1 MSIKIPRIDKQAEE
15 LTATFGTVIQDPIP
29 AHIGNPVTGET
40 RVDPTSTDRD
50 GQYYIH
56 GLGKDLQSAYTAI
69 NNLPY
74 AKEFFTYG
82 LPVFVRK
89 ETNGYVI
96 SDFDHERQPTFFR
109 SVKGVHD
116 QVPVFLSQIFYGTLQ
131 PSPGGFT
138 MQALVVGAVIGEDR
152 VKDQLTADFS
162 ASPDDVNGD
171 PIDVPTNNNR
181 AIGVLVQVDPATNTI
196 SYKQGAEF
204 NASLTHGQAFDAG
217 YYPQP
222 DSGKKRWGYVRL
234 VAGMSAITYDHLY
247 NAPELY
253 ETGGV
258 LSVAATAGETL
269 VATNAAFL
277 DTSDGKLYKI
287 DTNASPIKVGT
298 IRGIISSGAATNGTA
313 TLCIFGK
320 VSGFTALTAWGRLYA
335 STTAGSYTQTRP
347 TVSAGGGQ
355 LALIDLGF
363 ADTTTSMF
371 VTSSTVKYL
380 KRESLAD
387 AASTTITHHSD
398 PQGRN
403 REAKAYISSTI
414 SGASLAT
421 YASSNQDTDVN
432 LSSKTVNTYGSNTT
446 TGGTATADSNFGA
459 GYEADKAFDSN
470 NATYW
475 LSANSALPHN
485 LEYQHASAKTIRKYT
500 IIAPPAAVAD
510 ATMAPKTWTFEYYN
524 GSTWIVVDTQ
534 TLVANWTANESRSYT
549 FSSAASA
556 ANWRINTTATQNG
569 TFASIAELQ
578 MNEVSAYTDGAT
590 KLAQSFTIASTT
602 TVDTVKLWLKKVA
615 SPAGTMTLRIETDS
629 AGSPSGT
636 LANANATVTVAE
648 SSLSTS
654 YGWITFDFATNF
666 SLTGST
672 TYWLVLSTSRSTD
685 EFNYVQWG
693 ADNSSPSYSN
703 GQMKTYSGS
712 WSANSMDACFEVFG
726 EATAYD
732 EPAVVGR
739 WASGTRDIGVKY
751 LDGSDLN
758 GDVSTTFK
766 NTNGSGTLDVTCV
779 LELM

>member
-1 MSIKIPRIDKQAEE
+1 MSIKIPRLDKHAEE
-15 LTATFGTVIQDPIP
+15 LTSTFGTVIQDPIP

-40 RVDPTSTDRD
+40 RVDPASTDRD

-56 GLGKDLQSAYTAI
+56 GLGKDVQSAYTAV

-82 LPVFVRK
+82 LPVFVYK
-89 ETNGYVI
+89 QANGYVI

-109 SVKGVHD
+109 EVKGVHD
-116 QVPVFLSQIFYGTLQ
+116 QVPVFLSQLFYGTLQ

-162 ASPDDVNGD
+162 ASPDDVNGN

-181 AIGVLVQVDPATNTI
+181 AIAVLVQVETATNTL

-222 DSGKKRWGYVRL
+222 DSSKKRWGYIRL
-234 VAGMSAITYDHLY
+234 TAGMNAITYDNLY

-258 LSVAATAGETL
+258 LSVTATAGETL
-269 VATNAAFL
+269 VATNFAFL

-287 DTNASPIKVGT
+287 DTNASPVKVGA
-298 IRGIISSGAATNGTA
+298 IRGVITSGAATNGTA
-313 TLCIFGK
+313 TLCVYGK
-320 VSGFTALTAWGRLYA
+320 VSGFTGLTAWGRMYA

-355 LALIDLGF
+355 LALIDMGF
-363 ADTTTSMF
+363 ADATTSMF
-371 VTSSTVKYL
+371 VTASLVKYL

-387 AASTTITHHSD
+387 TASTTITHHSD

-403 REAKAYISSTI
+403 REVKAYISSSI

-421 YASSNQDTDVN
+421 YASSNQDTNVN
-432 LSSKTVNTYGSNTT
+432 LSSKTVATYGTNQTS
-446 TGGTATADSNFGA
+446 GGTAVASTEYGA
-459 GYEADKAFDSN
+459 GYEAAKGFDGN
-470 NATYW
+470 NATRW
-475 LSANSALPHN
+475 QTGLNITTGW
-485 LEYQHASAKTIRKYT
+485 LEYQFSSSKTIRRYS
-500 IIAPPAAVAD
+500 IISNDTAAD
-510 ATMAPKTWTFEYYN
+510 ASPKTFTFEYHN
-524 GSTWIVVDTQ
+524 GSTWVVVDTRSSETGWTTTQ
-534 TLVANWTANESRSYT
+534 TRSYDI
-549 FSSAASA
+549 SSAATA
-556 ANWRINTTATQNG
+556 TRWRINVTAVDGSVTALA
-569 TFASIAELQ
+569 FAELQ
-578 MNEVSAYTDGAT
+578 MNEVSTYTDGAT

-636 LANANATVTVAE
+636 LVDAAATVNVAE
-648 SSLSTS
+648 SGLSTS
-654 YGWITFDFATNF
+654 YGWIAFDFATNF

-672 TYWLVLSTSRSTD
+672 TYWIVLSTSRSTD

-712 WSANSMDACFEVFG
+712 WSANSMDACFDVTG
-726 EATAYD
+726 EATVYD

-739 WASGTRDIGVKY
+739 WSSGTRDIGVKY

-758 GDVSTTFK
+758 GDLNTTFK
-766 NTNGSGTLDVTCV
+766 NSSGGTLDVTCV
-779 LELM
+779 VELM